1 MRAQLTKL
9 ENNLL
14 MKLLKDFEEKVAKTK
29 KLSDEQQLIL
39 TLSQKSMLSDADVK
53 KLRLLLEFEKSKI
66 TIRDKKR
73 KAKEALKL
81 HEDEK
86 KEIVENRYRR
96 FGLVM
101 IESLKKLPNQKA
113 TIALSDFL
121 SMLLADNNLS
131 EKDKDWLKNF
141 LVDSSVPVEQF
152 IESKVNEINHPS
164 VNTSNLVSPL
174 SDNFNLS

>member
-1 MRAQLTKL
+1 MRAELTKL

-14 MKLLKDFEEKVAKTK
+14 MKLLKDFEEKVAKSK

-39 TLSQKSMLSDADVK
+39 TLSQKSVLSDADVK
-53 KLRLLLEFEKSKI
+53 KLKLLLEFEKSKI
-66 TIRDKKR
+66 TIREKKR

-81 HEDEK
+81 HAYEK
-86 KEIVENRYRR
+86 KGIIESRYKR
-96 FGLVM
+96 FGLVT

-113 TIALSDFL
+113 TITLSDFL
-121 SMLLADNNLS
+121 SMLLTDKNLN

-141 LVDSSVPVEQF
+141 LVDSAVPIDQV
-152 IESKVNEINHPS
+152 IEPKVNEINHLS
-164 VNTSNLVSPL
+164 VNPSNLVSPI

>member
-14 MKLLKDFEEKVAKTK
+14 MKLLKDFEEKVAKSK

-39 TLSQKSMLSDADVK
+39 TLSQKSVLSDADVK
-53 KLRLLLEFEKSKI
+53 KLKLLLEFEKSKI
-66 TIRDKKR
+66 TIREKKR

-81 HEDEK
+81 HAYEK
-86 KEIVENRYRR
+86 KEIIESRYKR
-96 FGLVM
+96 FGLVT

-113 TIALSDFL
+113 TITLSDFL
-121 SMLLADNNLS
+121 SMLLTDKNLN

-141 LVDSSVPVEQF
+141 LVDSAVPIDQV
-152 IESKVNEINHPS
+152 IEPKVNEINHLS
-164 VNTSNLVSPL
+164 VNPSNLVSPI

>member
-1 MRAQLTKL
+1 MRAELTKL

-14 MKLLKDFEEKVAKTK
+14 MKLLKDFEEKVAKSK

-39 TLSQKSMLSDADVK
+39 TLSQKSVLSDADVK
-53 KLRLLLEFEKSKI
+53 KLKLLLEFEKSKI
-66 TIRDKKR
+66 TIREKKR

-81 HEDEK
+81 HAYEK
-86 KEIVENRYRR
+86 KEIIESRYKR
-96 FGLVM
+96 FGLVT

-121 SMLLADNNLS
+121 SMLLADNNLN

-164 VNTSNLVSPL
+164 VNLSNLVSPL

>member
-1 MRAQLTKL
+1 MRAELTKL

-14 MKLLKDFEEKVAKTK
+14 MKLLKDFEDKVARSK

-39 TLSQKSMLSDADVK
+39 TLSQKSMLSDADIK
-53 KLRLLLEFEKSKI
+53 KLKLLLEFEKSKI

-73 KAKEALKL
+73 KAKQALRL

-86 KEIVENRYRR
+86 KEIVENRYKR

-113 TIALSDFL
+113 TITLSDFL
-121 SMLLADNNLS
+121 SMSLADKNLN
-131 EKDKDWLKNF
+131 EKDKEWVSGF
-141 LVDSSVPVEQF
+141 LQ
-152 IESKVNEINHPS
+152 NEVMNGDPK
-164 VNTSNLVSPL
+164 
-174 SDNFNLS
+174 D

>member
-1 MRAQLTKL
+1 MRAELTKL

-14 MKLLKDFEEKVAKTK
+14 MKLLKDFEDKVARSK

-39 TLSQKSMLSDADVK
+39 TLSQKSMLSDADIK
-53 KLRLLLEFEKSKI
+53 KLKLLLEFEKSKI

-73 KAKEALKL
+73 KAKQALRL

-86 KEIVENRYRR
+86 KEIVENRYKR

-113 TIALSDFL
+113 TITLSDFL
-121 SMLLADNNLS
+121 SMSLADKNLN

-141 LVDSSVPVEQF
+141 LVDSSVTVEQV
-152 IESKVNEINHPS
+152 IEPKAHEINHSS
-164 VNTSNLVSPL
+164 VNPSNLVSPI
-174 SDNFNLS
+174 SDKFNLS

>member
-1 MRAQLTKL
+1 MRAELTKL

-14 MKLLKDFEEKVAKTK
+14 MKLLKDFEEKVAKSK

-81 HEDEK
+81 YEDEK

-96 FGLVM
+96 FGLVT

-121 SMLLADNNLS
+121 SMLLADNNLN

-164 VNTSNLVSPL
+164 VNPSNLVSPL